1 MFATF
6 HQTMQLAWDEA
17 PGNFDESLM
26 KILNGWDLNQ
36 MDYKPLLA
44 AHL

>member
-1 MFATF
+1 MK
-6 HQTMQLAWDEA
+6 HLEKI
-17 PGNFDESLM
+17 FDESLM